1 MTLQATEMNRPV
13 LEVADLVRV
22 AETHSWPQILNLDES
37 TSIRLEHRNPKNSLL
52 ANVNDRAIELDVLRS
67 DSGSS
72 GVPELQQELIRV
84 HSCYFRFVARDLE
97 NSQGNSFGSS

>member
-1 MTLQATEMNRPV
+1 MNRPV

-37 TSIRLEHRNPKNSLL
+37 TSIRLEHPNPKNSFL
-52 ANVNDRAIELDVLRS
+52 ANVNDRAIGLDVPRS

-72 GVPELQQELIRV
+72 GVPELPRIDSR
-84 HSCYFRFVARDLE
+84 YFGFVARDLE
-97 NSQGNSFGSS
+97 NSQENSFGSS